1 MYVYI
6 SLNIHVQSHI
16 CRLIHRFA
24 HTHIHGYTSIR
35 TDICVSAYAYLYR
48 KRGRWVDQIKIKIVS
63 PISV

>member
-1 MYVYI
+1 MYI
-6 SLNIHVQSHI
+6 SVLIYTYSHTHAD
-16 CRLIHRFA
+16 IHRFA